1 MKTEKSKRNTP
12 HTANR
17 SHPQRYIFNATSA
30 RNPTNF
36 FCLFSAQFSPRN
48 PPALITRRLD
58 ENYFLSVKKTRKRR
72 QEKHPAPLLVLFNK
86 DGCLASKIP
95 KNYNAKSEFRSKKTI
110 TDIDMPKDMLQI
122 ISWII
127 NVPCHLVSSVV
138 SRQLKNHGILPH
150 PCCTPKKGFIIY
162 IYNYI
167 RIYNIV

>member
-1 MKTEKSKRNTP
+1 MKRKSQKRNTP

-36 FCLFSAQFSPRN
+36 FCLFSPQFSPRN

-58 ENYFLSVKKTRKRR
+58 ENYFLSVKNTRKRR
-72 QEKHPAPLLVLFNK
+72 QENTLLLCSFLFNK
-86 DGCLASKIP
+86 DGCLASKNTKTIMRRA
-95 KNYNAKSEFRSKKTI
+95 NSEAKKTI

-150 PCCTPKKGFIIY
+150 PCCTPKKVYYIY
-162 IYNYI
+162 I
-167 RIYNIV
+167 